1 MSRHDGD
8 ATGKES
14 LEWLSKGYQTLAKVE
29 IETVDFPRVNSKAE
43 LERQKGLT
51 PKVCDLPHIPETP
64 ENGETREFNWIDTFE
79 TPNPLRHISESEKR
93 QKEPGMGVSVD
104 AKVRTYTSDCPLCEW
119 KSRKFKKQSLASM
132 AYLQHRQEHGMGGF

>member
-1 MSRHDGD
+1 M
-8 ATGKES
+8 T
-14 LEWLSKGYQTLAKVE
+14 
-29 IETVDFPRVNSKAE
+29 
-43 LERQKGLT
+43 
-51 PKVCDLPHIPETP
+51 LPHIPGQPPLDDFLDDVESFPGETFADKLKAHAEAFLGLANIPETP

>member
-43 LERQKGLT
+43 LERQKGLA
-51 PKVCDLPHIPETP
+51 PKVCDLGHIPETP
-64 ENGETREFNWIDTFE
+64 ENGETPKPTWPDGSLMMDATA
-79 TPNPLRHISESEKR
+79 RHLERGGFLPHIPESEK
-93 QKEPGMGVSVD
+93 D
-104 AKVRTYTSDCPLCEW
+104 AEGLDLKNSTDAP
-119 KSRKFKKQSLASM
+119 
-132 AYLQHRQEHGMGGF
+132 